1 CETSQQCASTI
12 PLARFEPGTYHSNE
26 EIDIDLNDPEVQKA
40 ALKIQQ
46 QFKGFKIAKKSVKVE
61 KVSYCSCMTTMR
73 MMMMKMMMIISI
85 YVMLYLNIT
94 SFDIIIVV

>member
-1 CETSQQCASTI
+1 MS
-12 PLARFEPGTYHSNE
+12 SNE

-40 ALKIQQ
+40 ALKIQH

-61 KVSYCSCMTTMR
+61 KVSYCSCMTTMSIR
-73 MMMMKMMMIISI
+73 MMMMIISI